1 MKNKVKIPIKIPL
14 EIPVKIPMKNPLD
27 KWLDSKTAFPD
38 EIPPAPYT
46 SIYTRDAYY
55 GNEPSSVRP
64 SHSVAHPGRDE
75 SSDSD
80 LKYLSKR
87 KFNYDPE
94 YQDHIYID
102 PLSNIFH
109 ANMLFRMMIDY
120 AYENNFDYVLHDP
133 ETKKPYHK
141 FNLMDKELKYSFYNF
156 CYENP

>member
-1 MKNKVKIPIKIPL
+1 MKNKVKIPEKIPV
-14 EIPVKIPMKNPLD
+14 EVTVKMPTKNPLN
-27 KWLDSKTAFPD
+27 KWLDSMTAFPE
-38 EIPPAPYT
+38 EIPPMPYN

-55 GNEPSSVRP
+55 GNGPC
-64 SHSVAHPGRDE
+64 
-75 SSDSD
+75 DSD

-102 PLSNIFH
+102 PATNRFH

-120 AYENNFDYVLHDP
+120 AYENNLDYILHDP

-141 FNLMDKELKYSFYNF
+141 FNLMDKELKHSFYDF
-156 CYENP
+156 CYKNT

>member
-1 MKNKVKIPIKIPL
+1 MIKNKVKIP
-14 EIPVKIPMKNPLD
+14 VKAQVKNPPEIIVKMPTKDPLN
-27 KWLDSKTAFPD
+27 KWLDSKTAFPN

-46 SIYTRDAYY
+46 STYTRDAYY
-55 GNEPSSVRP
+55 GNEK
-64 SHSVAHPGRDE
+64 
-75 SSDSD
+75 SDSD

-102 PLSNIFH
+102 PTTNRFH

-120 AYENNFDYVLHDP
+120 AYEHDFDYVLHDP

-141 FNLMDKELKYSFYNF
+141 FNLMDKELKQSFYNF
-156 CYENP
+156 CYNNR